1 MASMRNKTG
10 KQKIKY
16 VIHQLHLIL
25 GLVSGIVVFVV
36 GITGALFVFEEE
48 GRELFQHHY
57 YHVADP
63 GGARLPVTQLTDS
76 FNVHNPGQKIASIR
90 FKETR
95 DAAFVFFT
103 KDKLVSMNPYT
114 GRITGVRNPNTDF
127 FMAVQ
132 KIHTEL
138 LMGKVG
144 KQIVRWN
151 VLIFFV
157 MCISGLVL
165 WWPRQKRFFKQA
177 VHINFKTKNWKRLNW
192 DLHSVLGFYAV
203 FVLLIIS
210 STGLFWVFD
219 TAKSMV
225 GFITQSPVTGKEEKI
240 KSKVVR
246 DKRYSA
252 AEAYRYASAVY
263 PGATETFI
271 SPAMDSVAPI
281 RVLMRYPYTIVR
293 RQNTLFFNQYTGKV
307 LKQDLYANYTG
318 YDKVARSNYDFHTG
332 RIRALGIGSK
342 IIYCLAALMA
352 ASLPVTGFMIWWGK
366 RKKKAP
372 VRQRSV
378 RLQEATVAG

>member
-1 MASMRNKTG
+1 MRNKTG

-76 FNVHNPGQKIASIR
+76 FNVHYRGQKIASIR

-114 GRITGVRNPNTDF
+114 GAITGVRNPNTDF

-138 LMGKVG
+138 LMGKAG

-165 WWPRQKRFFKQA
+165 WWPKQKRFFKQA
-177 VHINFKTKNWKRLNW
+177 VRINFKTKNWKRLNW

-210 STGLFWVFD
+210 FTGLFWVFD
-219 TAKSMV
+219 TAKSVV
-225 GFITQSPVTGKEEKI
+225 GFITQSPVTGKEEKM

-246 DKRYSA
+246 DKRYSTE
-252 AEAYRYASAVY
+252 EAYRYASAAY

-307 LKQDLYANYTG
+307 LKQDLYANYTA

-352 ASLPVTGFMIWWGK
+352 ASLPVTGFMIWWG
-366 RKKKAP
+366 RKKKQKAP
-372 VRQRSV
+372 ARRLVRQ
-378 RLQEATVAG
+378 QEVPVAG